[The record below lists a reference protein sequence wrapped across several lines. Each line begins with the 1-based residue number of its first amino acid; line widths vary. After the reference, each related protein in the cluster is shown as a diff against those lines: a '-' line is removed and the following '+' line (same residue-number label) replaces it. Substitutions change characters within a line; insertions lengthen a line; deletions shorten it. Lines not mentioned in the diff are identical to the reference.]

1 MRKWFQRN
9 RTNIAVGTGI
19 LSAGYVAGRYVL
31 SKVTETRQRMSEDRI
46 ARENLRRRFEQNQ
59 EDCTITVLALLPTA
73 TENILAALPVESI
86 TQDLQQKR
94 AERLGR
100 DTGTRDGDQSSSAIE
115 DDSKS
120 LASLQSQS
128 YVKAGER
135 DTPSANNADRESQK
149 PQKSRA
155 QLWNE
160 LKISSITRTFTLLY
174 VLSLLTILT
183 RIQLNLLGRKTYLS
197 SVVSLAS
204 SSIYDSTITL
214 ENRDDDNDDQSYGN
228 DFETNRKFLTFS
240 WWLLHRGWRDIM
252 RQVEAA
258 VKETFASLNPRDD
271 VPLERFSGAVLE
283 VRREVEGATP
293 EERRS
298 RKWLP
303 YLLPTQDQEE
313 LVLRESAMLAAPP
326 LHVSASS
333 AIPSLS
339 ENSPSDTQISPSSPL
354 RRLLDE
360 TSDLID
366 SPAFSQT
373 LTLLLD
379 TTFSH
384 LTDQKLRSEAY
395 KLPGISNRSP
405 NDVEENTDL
414 HPAGA
419 SAKLA
424 NILAV
429 MTRQA
434 HAIGNGVPN
443 EYAQAMDGVSE
454 LEAFAAVVYGSQL
467 EYEASN
473 CTNLK
478 VEEHGTSQQVEETA
492 TAGTGESGAI
502 LDTATGMFEK
512 VWGRVVGEKT
522 VQ

>member
-1 MRKWFQRN
+1 MRRWFQRN
-9 RTNIAVGTGI
+9 RTNVAVGAGI
-19 LSAGYVAGRYVL
+19 LGAGYVAGRYVL
-31 SKVTETRQRMSEDRI
+31 SKVTETRRRMSEDRI
-46 ARENLRRRFEQNQ
+46 AKENLRRRFEQNQ

-100 DTGTRDGDQSSSAIE
+100 DVGMHDGNQSSSAIDE
-115 DDSKS
+115 DSKS

-135 DTPSANNADRESQK
+135 DTSSASNPNDESQK
-149 PQKSRA
+149 PPKSRA

-174 VLSLLTILT
+174 TLSLLTILT

-204 SSIYDSTITL
+204 SSIHDPTIIL
-214 ENRDDDNDDQSYGN
+214 ENRDDDNNDQSYGN

-240 WWLLHRGWRDIM
+240 WWLLHRGWREIM

-258 VKETFASLNPRDD
+258 VTQTFAPLNPRDD

-283 VRREVEGATP
+283 VRRAVEGATP

-303 YLLPTQDQEE
+303 YLLPTGDEEE
-313 LVLRESAMLAAPP
+313 LVLRESAMLTAP
-326 LHVSASS
+326 HVSGSS
-333 AIPSLS
+333 AVPSPS
-339 ENSPSDTQISPSSPL
+339 ENSPDTQISLSSPL

-395 KLPGISNRSP
+395 KLPGMSCRSP
-405 NDVEENTDL
+405 IDMEETFDPN
-414 HPAGA
+414 PAGA

-454 LEAFAAVVYGSQL
+454 LEAFAAVVYGSHL
-467 EYEASN
+467 EYEANN
-473 CTNLK
+473 CTNPK
-478 VEEHGTSQQVEETA
+478 IEEHGTSQQVEETV
-492 TAGTGESGAI
+492 TARTVESGAI

-522 VQ
+522 V